1 MSYSPL
7 PRGEG
12 WLRPLL
18 FRRNQCHNAPV
29 SEDGYGAVPLHRSQF
44 NGRCSCQYNGKYN
57 NQFNDRCICQY
68 NGKYNDQ
75 IQWQVQS
82 PRQRCPRPPRER
94 PHRHPLARVMPGRG
108 IRAPRSQTRNEIK
121 IGQEMKSEHNL
132 SIKIGQYNAEC
143 SRRNNGECNV
153 ETSRPMAN
161 ARARAK
167 TTGTVITARTATTT
181 GHDGHGREAGTAG
194 TAGTADTAVPD
205 R

>member
-18 FRRNQCHNAPV
+18 FKRNQFHNAPV

-44 NGRCSCQYNGKYN
+44 NGRCS
-57 NQFNDRCICQY
+57 CQY

-108 IRAPRSQTRNEIK
+108 IRAPRSQTRNETK

-132 SIKIGQYNAEC
+132 SIKIGQYSAEC
-143 SRRNNGECNV
+143 NRRIHGECNV
-153 ETSRPMAN
+153 ETSRPIAS
-161 ARARAK
+161 ARAQNRHCAD
-167 TTGTVITARTATTT
+167 TTGTATAT

-194 TAGTADTAVPD
+194 TADTAVPD

>member
-18 FRRNQCHNAPV
+18 FKRNQCHNAPV

-44 NGRCSCQYNGKYN
+44 NG
-57 NQFNDRCICQY
+57 RCICQY

-108 IRAPRSQTRNEIK
+108 IRAPRSQTRNETK

-132 SIKIGQYNAEC
+132 SIKIGQYSAEC
-143 SRRNNGECNV
+143 NRRIHGECNV
-153 ETSRPMAN
+153 ETSRPIAN
-161 ARARAK
+161 ARAQNRRCAD
-167 TTGTVITARTATTT
+167 TTGTAAAT
-181 GHDGHGREAGTAG
+181 GHDGHGREAGTASTAG
-194 TAGTADTAVPD
+194 AAGTADTAVPE